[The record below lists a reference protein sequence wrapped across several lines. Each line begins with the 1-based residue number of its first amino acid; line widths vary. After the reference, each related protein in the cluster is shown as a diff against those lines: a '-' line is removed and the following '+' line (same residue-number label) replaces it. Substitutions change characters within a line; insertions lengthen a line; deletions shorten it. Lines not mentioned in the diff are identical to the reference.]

1 MASKR
6 TVLIVEDDLLFREA
20 LEFILER
27 GGYRVLAAS
36 DGEAAK
42 LLIDGQFPDVAILD
56 MMLPGQSG
64 FQITQ
69 SLKEQS
75 EGRIV
80 VLMISGNSSAAHR
93 DYAIVTGVDRFLPK
107 PFSPAKVLEVVEEL
121 CPPRPTARINGSG
134 VTSRPT
140 ALPI

>member
-1 MASKR
+1 MAFQR
-6 TVLIVEDDLLFREA
+6 TILIVEDDQHFREA
-20 LEFILER
+20 LELILQR
-27 GGYRVLAAS
+27 GGYRVLSAA
-36 DGEAAK
+36 DGEVA
-42 LLIDGQFPDVAILD
+42 LSMVVEQTPDVAILD

-69 SLKEQS
+69 RLKEES

-80 VLMISGNSSAAHR
+80 VIMISGNSSVAHR
-93 DYAIVTGVDRFLPK
+93 DYASVTGVDRFLPK

-121 CPPRPTARINGSG
+121 CPPRPTAKINGSG

-140 ALPI
+140 ALPV

>member
-1 MASKR
+1 MASPR
-6 TVLIVEDDLLFREA
+6 TVLLVEDDQDFREA
-20 LEFILER
+20 LELVLQR
-27 GGYRVLAAS
+27 GGYRVLSAP
-36 DGEAAK
+36 DGEAA
-42 LLIDGQFPDVAILD
+42 LALVAGQFPDVAVLD
-56 MMLPGQSG
+56 MMLPGPSG

-69 SLKEQS
+69 RLKDLS

-107 PFSPAKVLEVVEEL
+107 PFSPAKVLAVVEEL
-121 CPPRPTARINGSG
+121 CPPTPTARINGTA

-140 ALPI
+140 ALPV